1 MGYPTRG
8 SIMKTTMSYSA
19 TLDSKN
25 RLVIRK
31 PLYKYYK
38 VSVLSSGAIV
48 LEPQKLVPAMTIS
61 KETLDEIDSSV
72 ASLKENDVSGP
83 VVMWTPCQGHIKK
96 KPLGLED
103 GCRPAAILF
112 VY

>member
-1 MGYPTRG
+1 
-8 SIMKTTMSYSA
+8 MKTTMSYSA

-83 VVMWTPCQGHIKK
+83 VD
-96 KPLGLED
+96 LGVFD
-103 GCRPAAILF
+103 DDASK
-112 VY
+112 